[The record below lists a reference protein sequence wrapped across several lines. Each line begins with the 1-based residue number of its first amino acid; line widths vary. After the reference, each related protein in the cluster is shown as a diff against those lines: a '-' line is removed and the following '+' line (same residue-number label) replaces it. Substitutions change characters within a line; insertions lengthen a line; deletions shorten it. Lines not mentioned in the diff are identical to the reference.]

1 MKKTKFKLPIF
12 ISILLLGLGCFFV
25 GRKNGHCDFFKDIL
39 SRYPEEN
46 IAVNLIVDLT
56 HDGNDDLLVIS
67 QDALEITLEIYTIT
81 DGKPVVI
88 YKDSASDNHAG
99 WRWYYLTVVDDKDYI
114 LQYTPEIWNGIGNY
128 HLEVFSFDQKGQ
140 KEILET
146 QKLPYDS
153 IHISED
159 KKLDLLNKTEN
170 FKVIYEKWLACST
183 PLITIGS
190 DPFTGHSVN
199 YILKE
204 KLPNTD

>member
-1 MKKTKFKLPIF
+1 MKRTKFKLPIF

-25 GRKNGHCDFFKDIL
+25 GRKNGYRDLFKDIL
-39 SRYPEEN
+39 SRYPEGN
-46 IAVNLIVDLT
+46 IAVTLIVDLT
-56 HDGNDDLLVIS
+56 HNGNDDLLVIS
-67 QDALEITLEIYTIT
+67 QDALEITLEVYTIT

-146 QKLPYDS
+146 HKLPYDS
-153 IHISED
+153 IHIFED
-159 KKLDLLNKTEN
+159 K
-170 FKVIYEKWLACST
+170 
-183 PLITIGS
+183 
-190 DPFTGHSVN
+190 
-199 YILKE
+199 KE
-204 KLPNTD
+204 KLPNTY

>member
-1 MKKTKFKLPIF
+1 MKGMPVVII
-12 ISILLLGLGCFFV
+12 IS
-25 GRKNGHCDFFKDIL
+25 
-39 SRYPEEN
+39 
-46 IAVNLIVDLT
+46 
-56 HDGNDDLLVIS
+56 
-67 QDALEITLEIYTIT
+67 
-81 DGKPVVI
+81 VI